1 MSLLKEQTGEGLIS
15 LLAIDLKSR
24 LAVSKK
30 SSICAL
36 VSSEKSRVFI
46 VGMPSLNPKLL
57 NRALIPSYNGSSQ
70 NPVIIPDRPG
80 MCQPDLNLAAHQN
93 GKSSLYSAI
102 GFKVQIK
109 SSPFPFHSVT
119 APQNSCPEDNKILAI
134 AKILFGELG
143 FCYS

>member
-1 MSLLKEQTGEGLIS
+1 MSLLKKQTGERLIS

-24 LAVSKK
+24 LARSKK
-30 SSICAL
+30 SSVYAL

-46 VGMPSLNPKLL
+46 AGMPSLNPKLL
-57 NRALIPSYNGSSQ
+57 NRALILGYHGSSQ
-70 NPVIIPDRPG
+70 NPVIIPDRRG

-93 GKSSLYSAI
+93 GKSSLHSAV
-102 GFKVQIK
+102 GFKMQIK
-109 SSPFPFHSVT
+109 SSPFPFYSVT

-134 AKILFGELG
+134 AHILFGDLG

>member
-1 MSLLKEQTGEGLIS
+1 MSLLKEQTGEGLVS

-30 SSICAL
+30 SSVYAL

-46 VGMPSLNPKLL
+46 VGMPSLSPKLL
-57 NRALIPSYNGSSQ
+57 IQALILGYNGSSQ
-70 NPVIIPDRPG
+70 NPVIIPDRQG

-93 GKSSLYSAI
+93 GKSSLHSAV
-102 GFKVQIK
+102 GFKMQIK
-109 SSPFPFHSVT
+109 SSPFPFYSVT
-119 APQNSCPEDNKILAI
+119 ASQNSCPEDSKILAI
-134 AKILFGELG
+134 AHILFGDLE